1 MLKRDRPGRNN
12 PYALWIRSLV
22 DNHNWTFER
31 LAVELGASFGSVK
44 NWYHGW
50 TIPLKAYRKPIEEL
64 YQAQEKKERR
74 I

>member
-1 MLKRDRPGRNN
+1 MLLKNRRLKNN

-22 DNHNWTFER
+22 HQHDFTFEQ

-50 TIPLKAYRKPIEEL
+50 TMPLKTYRKAIEKL
-64 YQAQEKKERR
+64 YQKVKP
-74 I
+74 